1 MRLHFCNIKK
11 FNKAVKQHGE
21 SALEAYTK
29 NKKTVKNGLNPEHQG
44 EVGMTLM
51 ETRGVI
57 FIGLLLIAGAAFVS
71 FRLVSN
77 TKLIEMEQAI
87 TMVRMQTQQM
97 FASSQD
103 YTGLDNA
110 LAIKSGLAPK
120 KMVKNSDIYN
130 SWGGKI
136 TLGVGDDTGTFTVTI
151 DQIPHEEC
159 TKLAPY
165 QLDSWWK
172 VDVNGTEITKET
184 GVAAAAGN
192 CNEGNENTI
201 IYTSR

>member
-11 FNKAVKQHGE
+11 FNVAFK
-21 SALEAYTK
+21 K
-29 NKKTVKNGLNPEHQG
+29 NCKNGMNPEHQG

-51 ETRGVI
+51 ETRSVI

-136 TLGVGDDTGTFTVTI
+136 TLGVGDDTGTFTVTV

-184 GVAAAAGN
+184 GVASAAGN
-192 CNEGNENTI
+192 CNKGNENTI